1 MFIKPAL
8 KAAQESCHMIASLK
22 KECARAIDK
31 AITPKIEEAEYVYY
45 SIERDRIKDE
55 RDKEGQLASFV
66 EERFGHLLS
75 ASYGD

>member
-1 MFIKPAL
+1 
-8 KAAQESCHMIASLK
+8 MIASLK

-45 SIERDRIKDE
+45 IERDRIKDE
-55 RDKEGQLASFV
+55 RDKEGELASFV

-75 ASYGD
+75 ASYSD